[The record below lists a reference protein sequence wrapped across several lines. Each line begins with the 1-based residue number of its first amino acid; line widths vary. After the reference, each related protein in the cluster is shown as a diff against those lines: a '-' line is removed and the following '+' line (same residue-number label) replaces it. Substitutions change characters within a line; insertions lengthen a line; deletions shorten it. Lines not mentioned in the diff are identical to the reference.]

1 MGKEKRAKSKKNGP
15 LVIALETATVP
26 QIVPEVIGDD
36 TGDSVPR
43 RRTVQRV
50 PAQPQEIED
59 SDSDSDSDDSSSS
72 SSSSL
77 PNFQQLCQS
86 APGPLERAAEPPQF
100 TQASPPAS
108 PEAPPKASEGIDVP
122 VPMPVTIKGLSN
134 EQQAEATPSP
144 PEGEAEQLSFPKKP
158 RVSLAPGSITFNMQG
173 AQKAM
178 AAARTRV
185 QVQTAVEAAKAKRL
199 NVRDAATQTV
209 RDPERQDGDIV
220 TIWRLRPR
228 GMESFPH
235 FAKQPK
241 VGKRSNTKDLEAE
254 VNVDPRDPSER
265 KRARTT
271 AAEVKEVSIDVGGDD
286 TGELS
291 GGEAMFDPY
300 QTTFDEEVA
309 PDAAD

>member
-265 KRARTT
+265 KRART

>member
-26 QIVPEVIGDD
+26 QIVPQVIGDD

-43 RRTVQRV
+43 RRPAVQRV

-77 PNFQQLCQS
+77 PNFQQLCQT
-86 APGPLERAAEPPQF
+86 APVGPLERAAEPPQF
-100 TQASPPAS
+100 IQASPPAS
-108 PEAPPKASEGIDVP
+108 PEAQPKPSEGIDVP

-134 EQQAEATPSP
+134 ELQAEATPSP
-144 PEGEAEQLSFPKKP
+144 PEGEAEQLSFPRKP
-158 RVSLAPGSITFNMQG
+158 RAAKPGSITFNMQG

-199 NVRDAATQTV
+199 NVKDAATQTV

-265 KRARTT
+265 KRARTI

-300 QTTFDEEVA
+300 QTTFDEVA